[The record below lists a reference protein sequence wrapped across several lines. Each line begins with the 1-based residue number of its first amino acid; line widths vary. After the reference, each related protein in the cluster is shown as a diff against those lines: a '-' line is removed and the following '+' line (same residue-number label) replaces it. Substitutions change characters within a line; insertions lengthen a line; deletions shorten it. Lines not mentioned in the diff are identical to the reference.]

1 VGLRNRLAALAVRP
15 HLPRRTLRLRLTAFY
30 GALFLAS
37 GFGLLAITYVLVSS
51 TDIACSFK
59 QSPGGPAVAV
69 CGGAGARLGAN
80 GGSTQRIVVGPTGLT
95 QPQLKVQAGLLD
107 TQRVAQQDA
116 QLHQLLVNSGIAL
129 GVMAAASIGL
139 GWMVA
144 GRVLRPLRTITTAAR
159 HISAT
164 SLHERLA
171 LAGPD
176 DELKELGDTFDD
188 LIARLER
195 SFDAQRR
202 FVANA
207 SHELRTPLARQRT
220 VAQVALADPDATVD
234 SLRVAHE
241 RVLAAGAQQE
251 RLIEALLTLARGQAG
266 RFKHEPFDLASLTGD
281 VLLTRRE
288 EAEARGLD
296 LREALASAPLVG
308 DPRLV
313 ERLITNL
320 VDNAI
325 LHNVANGHIGVT
337 VGTRS
342 GHAVL
347 SIANS
352 GPVVPVGE
360 IDRLFQPFQRLEVER
375 TGHGQGVGLGLS
387 IVRAIAEAHDA
398 TLNVRSLPGGGLD
411 VEVSFPVPAAHA
423 AGDLNTVP
431 GRSDVRQRS
440 SAQLETAS
448 GLAHEEAS
456 QPQRLGR

>member
-1 VGLRNRLAALAVRP
+1 VGLRNRLPALAVRP
-15 HLPRRTLRLRLTAFY
+15 HLPRRTLRLRLTALY

-51 TDIACSFK
+51 NDIACSFK

-80 GGSTQRIVVGPTGLT
+80 GGSTQRIVGPTGLT
-95 QPQLKVQAGLLD
+95 QPQLQAQARLLD
-107 TQRVAQQDA
+107 TQAVAQHDT

-281 VLLTRRE
+281 ALLTRRE

-308 DPRLV
+308 DPPLV

-320 VDNAI
+320 IDNAI
-325 LHNVANGHIGVT
+325 LHNVANGYIGVT

-375 TGHGQGVGLGLS
+375 TGHGQGIGLGLS

-411 VEVSFPVPAAHA
+411 VEVSFPVPSADA

-431 GRSDVRQRS
+431 SRSDLRQRS

-456 QPQRLGR
+456 QPEPFAR

>member
-1 VGLRNRLAALAVRP
+1 
-15 HLPRRTLRLRLTAFY
+15 
-30 GALFLAS
+30 
-37 GFGLLAITYVLVSS
+37 
-51 TDIACSFK
+51 
-59 QSPGGPAVAV
+59 
-69 CGGAGARLGAN
+69 
-80 GGSTQRIVVGPTGLT
+80 
-95 QPQLKVQAGLLD
+95 
-107 TQRVAQQDA
+107 VAQQDA

-129 GVMAAASIGL
+129 GLMAGVSIVL

-144 GRVLRPLRTITTAAR
+144 GRVLRPLHTITTAAR
-159 HISAT
+159 HISVT

-171 LAGPD
+171 LEGPD

-220 VAQVALADPDATVD
+220 VAQVALGDPEATVD

-251 RLIEALLTLARGQAG
+251 HLIEALLTLARGQAG
-266 RFKHEPFDLASLTGD
+266 LVKHEPFDLAGLTSD
-281 VLLTRRE
+281 VLLSRRE
-288 EAEARGLD
+288 EAQARELD
-296 LREALASAPLVG
+296 LRDALAPAPLVG

-313 ERLITNL
+313 ERLIANL

-325 LHNVANGHIGVT
+325 LHNVANGHISVT

-342 GHAVL
+342 GHAVF

-352 GPVVPVGE
+352 GPVVPVSE

-375 TGHGQGVGLGLS
+375 TSHGQGIGLGLS

-411 VEVSFPVPAAHA
+411 VEVSLPVLAADA
-423 AGDLNTVP
+423 AGDVNTLA
-431 GRSDVRQRS
+431 GRSDTRLRS
-440 SAQLETAS
+440 AAQLETAS

-456 QPQRLGR
+456 QPEPFGR